1 MRRSLVFA
9 LMLSVGH
16 ASVAMAGRGPDDA
29 DFASWGGKETLLQSG
44 RRIITRQAT
53 ATPAVAAMTVL
64 ETKRLRAD
72 VAGRAALQA
81 QGTLAQSGMRTRN
94 KFLIGLGIAA
104 AFAGVAL
111 AIDGGVEDSTPSSRG
126 ER

>member
-9 LMLSVGH
+9 LMISVGH
-16 ASVAMAGRGPDDA
+16 ASLAMAG
-29 DFASWGGKETLLQSG
+29 ETLLQSG
-44 RRIITRQAT
+44 QRITRQVAK
-53 ATPAVAAMTVL
+53 ARPSPAV
-64 ETKRLRAD
+64 RP
-72 VAGRAALQA
+72 ALQA

-94 KFLIGLGIAA
+94 KFLIGLGIAV

>member
-9 LMLSVGH
+9 LMLSIGH
-16 ASVAMAGRGPDDA
+16 ASVAMAGRGPHDA
-29 DFASWGGKETLLQSG
+29 DFTSLGGKETLLQSG
-44 RRIITRQAT
+44 QRIITRQAT
-53 ATPAVAAMTVL
+53 AAPAVAAMTGL

-72 VAGRAALQA
+72 VAGRAALQ
-81 QGTLAQSGMRTRN
+81 GTLAQSGMRRRN

>member
-9 LMLSVGH
+9 LMLSIGH
-16 ASVAMAGRGPDDA
+16 ASVAMAG
-29 DFASWGGKETLLQSG
+29 ETLLQSG
-44 RRIITRQAT
+44 QRIITRQA
-53 ATPAVAAMTVL
+53 AAAPAVSATTTV
-64 ETKRLRAD
+64 EKKHLRAD
-72 VAGRAALQA
+72 TAGRAALQG
-81 QGTLAQSGMRTRN
+81 QGTLAQSGMRARN
-94 KFLIGLGIAA
+94 KFLIGLGIAV

>member
-9 LMLSVGH
+9 LMLSIGH
-16 ASVAMAGRGPDDA
+16 ASVAMAGG
-29 DFASWGGKETLLQSG
+29 ETLIQSG
-44 RRIITRQAT
+44 QRIVVRQ
-53 ATPAVAAMTVL
+53 
-64 ETKRLRAD
+64 LRAD
-72 VAGRAALQA
+72 TTARKAVQA

>member
-1 MRRSLVFA
+1 MRRSLAFA
-9 LMLSVGH
+9 LMLSFGH
-16 ASVAMAGRGPDDA
+16 ASVAM
-29 DFASWGGKETLLQSG
+29 GGETLLQSG
-44 RRIITRQAT
+44 QRIITRQA
-53 ATPAVAAMTVL
+53 AAPAVSPITTL

-72 VAGRAALQA
+72 AAGRSALQG
-81 QGTLAQSGMRTRN
+81 QGTLAQSGMRARN

>member
-1 MRRSLVFA
+1 MRRSLVLA
-9 LMLSVGH
+9 LMLSLGH
-16 ASVAMAGRGPDDA
+16 ASVAVAG
-29 DFASWGGKETLLQSG
+29 ETLLQSG
-44 RRIITRQAT
+44 QRITRQVVK
-53 ATPAVAAMTVL
+53 TPPAPA
-64 ETKRLRAD
+64 RP
-72 VAGRAALQA
+72 ALQA

-94 KFLIGLGIAA
+94 KFLIGLGIAV

>member
-16 ASVAMAGRGPDDA
+16 ASLAVAG
-29 DFASWGGKETLLQSG
+29 ETLLQSG
-44 RRIITRQAT
+44 QRIITRRAAAAPAVST
-53 ATPAVAAMTVL
+53 ATV
-64 ETKRLRAD
+64 ETRRLRAD
-72 VAGRAALQA
+72 ARAALQGPA
-81 QGTLAQSGMRTRN
+81 TLAQSGMRTRN
-94 KFLIGLGIAA
+94 KFLIGLGIAV

-111 AIDGGVEDSTPSSRG
+111 AIDGGVEDNTPSTRG

>member
-1 MRRSLVFA
+1 MRRSLAFA
-9 LMLSVGH
+9 LMLALGH
-16 ASVAMAGRGPDDA
+16 ASVATAG
-29 DFASWGGKETLLQSG
+29 ETLLQSG
-44 RRIITRQAT
+44 QRITRQIVKTRPA
-53 ATPAVAAMTVL
+53 PAV
-64 ETKRLRAD
+64 RP
-72 VAGRAALQA
+72 ALQA

-94 KFLIGLGIAA
+94 KLLIGLGIAV

>member
-1 MRRSLVFA
+1 MKRSLVFA
-9 LMLSVGH
+9 LILTLGH
-16 ASVAMAGRGPDDA
+16 APAALAGRSPRDA
-29 DFASWGGKETLLQSG
+29 DYASSSGKETLLQSG
-44 RRIITRQAT
+44 QRIAVRQ
-53 ATPAVAAMTVL
+53 
-64 ETKRLRAD
+64 LRAD
-72 VAGRAALQA
+72 TTARKAQG

-126 ER
+126 GR

>member
-9 LMLSVGH
+9 LMLSIGH
-16 ASVAMAGRGPDDA
+16 SSVAIAG
-29 DFASWGGKETLLQSG
+29 ETLLQSG
-44 RRIITRQAT
+44 QRIITRQAAAAAVP
-53 ATPAVAAMTVL
+53 ATTTL

-72 VAGRAALQA
+72 GRAALQGPA
-81 QGTLAQSGMRTRN
+81 TLAQSGMRARN
-94 KFLIGLGIAA
+94 KFLIGLGIAV

>member
-1 MRRSLVFA
+1 MKRSLVFA
-9 LMLSVGH
+9 LMLSFGH
-16 ASVAMAGRGPDDA
+16 ASVAVAG
-29 DFASWGGKETLLQSG
+29 ETLLQSG
-44 RRIITRQAT
+44 RRITRQTAAAPALSAT
-53 ATPAVAAMTVL
+53 TTL

-72 VAGRAALQA
+72 AATRAALQG
-81 QGTLAQSGMRTRN
+81 QTTLAQSGMRTRN

-104 AFAGVAL
+104 AFTGVAL

>member
-1 MRRSLVFA
+1 MKRSLLFA
-9 LMLSVGH
+9 LIFALGH
-16 ASVAMAGRGPDDA
+16 APVALAGGGPHDA
-29 DFASWGGKETLLQSG
+29 GFVSLVGKETLLQSG
-44 RRIITRQAT
+44 QRIVVRQLRTDKT
-53 ATPAVAAMTVL
+53 ARKAQ
-64 ETKRLRAD
+64 
-72 VAGRAALQA
+72 G